1 LWQWQTG
8 AGADAPAI
16 TYEIHGEQYVAIAVG
31 GLSTQTA
38 SANSDMIW
46 VFSLE
51 GNPKHHIAQFAAPN
65 PPPTGVSF
73 NFTGLLKGEVPIVK
87 TDAVK
92 MADYAYSPARITV
105 AAGTKVTFTNTGSQP
120 HNAAGSDAG
129 GWDTGMLSGNEARS
143 VTFNKPGTYS
153 YICTPHPF
161 MIGQII
167 VTGPEVASAPAV
179 VVESVGRKADEST
192 AMPSHKAH

>member
-1 LWQWQTG
+1 VVDG
-8 AGADAPAI
+8 RK
-16 TYEIHGEQYVAIAVG
+16 
-31 GLSTQTA
+31 S
-38 SANSDMIW
+38 
-46 VFSLE
+46 
-51 GNPKHHIAQFAAPN
+51 
-65 PPPTGVSF
+65 
-73 NFTGLLKGEVPIVK
+73 
-87 TDAVK
+87 
-92 MADYAYSPARITV
+92 
-105 AAGTKVTFTNTGSQP
+105 TFTNTGSQP